1 MSKKRYSLLII
12 VFVMLSSVLF
22 ADDWIVPAS
31 SLPKKAQDFIA
42 SAYPGVAIWKVE
54 LDDGKFE
61 VDLSNGVSIDFF
73 MNGDWK
79 SIDGEYMGVPKSVLP
94 VNIANVVDN
103 TYPSSIII
111 EVEKEWGNYKVKLNN
126 MMELYISADGQLMG
140 QKFDD

>member
-1 MSKKRYSLLII
+1 MSKKGYSLLII

-31 SLPKKAQDFIA
+31 SLPQKAQAFIA
-42 SAYPGVAIWKVE
+42 STYPGVTIWKVE

-79 SIDGEYMGVPKSVLP
+79 SIDGEYIGVPKTVLP